1 MTSAAHKKPGPR
13 RKRPVRAHEVCG
25 AKYLRTL
32 RKHLKPLHSD
42 RACANRRLHLDEY
55 AGYVLMHFFNPLLGS
70 MRALQQVST
79 LRRVQERFSL
89 PRFSLGS
96 FSEAGRRFHPQEL
109 EPIIS
114 ELVGKVGD
122 LGQHRQL
129 SSLEKT
135 LTAVDSTL
143 MRGTAAMLWALWR
156 TDDER
161 AFKVHLE
168 YEILKGVPG
177 RATLTD
183 GKTADAKNLRD
194 NLSANRLYV
203 LDRGYVDYG
212 LLAAILDLESSV
224 VVRLQSNAVTEVL
237 EVRPLSDEARKAGV
251 TRDIIVR
258 LGCADSPELHN
269 RRLRLVEVHVPN
281 LDALLGRRPRRC
293 PVDRKTKAFRA
304 QRTETVL
311 LLATDLL
318 DLPAE
323 LIALIYR
330 CRWQI
335 ELFFRWFKI
344 ILKADHLLSQ
354 SQNGLTIVV
363 YCALIAS
370 LLIVLWTGRKPTKR
384 TYEMLCHYFAGWVED
399 DEWEAYLGR
408 LRKTV
413 A

>member
-1 MTSAAHKKPGPR
+1 MTSDARKKPGPAK
-13 RKRPVRAHEVCG
+13 KRPIRAHEVCG
-25 AKYLRTL
+25 TKYLRTI
-32 RKHLKPLHSD
+32 RKRLKPLHSD
-42 RACANRRLHLDEY
+42 RACANRHLHFDEY
-55 AGYVLMHFFNPLLGS
+55 TGYVLMHFFNPLLGT
-70 MRALQQVST
+70 MRATQQVST
-79 LRRVQERFSL
+79 LRRVQQRFRL

-96 FSEAGRRFHPQEL
+96 FSEAGRRFHPELL
-109 EPIIS
+109 EPILF
-114 ELVGKVGD
+114 ELIGKLGD
-122 LGQHRQL
+122 LGAHRQL
-129 SSLEKT
+129 SALEKT

-143 MRGTAAMLWALWR
+143 VRGTAAMLWALWR

-168 YEILKGVPG
+168 YEILKGAPG
-177 RATLTD
+177 RATLSA
-183 GKTADAKNLRD
+183 GQAGDAKNLRD

-203 LDRGYVDYG
+203 LDRGYVDYC
-212 LLAAILDLESSV
+212 LLAEILDLDSSF

-237 EVRPLSDEARKAGV
+237 EERPLSDEARKAGV
-251 TRDIIVR
+251 TKDVVVR

-281 LDALLGRRPRRC
+281 LDALLGRRPRRR

-354 SQNGLTIVV
+354 SKNGLTIVV

-370 LLIVLWTGRKPTKR
+370 LLIVLWTGRKPTRR

-399 DEWEAYLGR
+399 DEWEAHLGR
-408 LRKTV
+408 LRKAV
-413 A
+413 V

>member
-1 MTSAAHKKPGPR
+1 MTSNARKKPGPPK
-13 RKRPVRAHEVCG
+13 KRPVRAHEVCG
-25 AKYLRTL
+25 AKYLHTL
-32 RKHLKPLHSD
+32 RKFLKPLHSD
-42 RACANRRLHLDEY
+42 RACANRQLHFDEY
-55 AGYVLMHFFNPLLGS
+55 AGYVFLHFFNPLLDR

-79 LRRVQERFSL
+79 LRRVQERFRL

-96 FSEAGRRFHPQEL
+96 FSEAGRRFHPALL
-109 EPIIS
+109 EPIVS
-114 ELVGKVGD
+114 ELVGQVGD
-122 LGQHRQL
+122 LGAHRQL
-129 SSLEKT
+129 SALEKT

-143 MRGTAAMLWALWR
+143 VRGVASMAWALWR

-168 YEILKGVPG
+168 YEILKGAPG
-177 RATLTD
+177 RATLTH
-183 GKTADAKNLRD
+183 GQAGDARNLRD
-194 NLSANRLYV
+194 TLSAHRLYV

-212 LLAAILDLESSV
+212 LLAEILDLESSF

-237 EVRPLSDEARKAGV
+237 EERPLSDDARKAGV
-251 TRDIIVR
+251 TKDILVR

-269 RRLRLVEVHVPN
+269 RRLRLVEVRVHN
-281 LDALLGRRPRRC
+281 LDALLGRQPRCR

-354 SQNGLTIVV
+354 SKNGLTIMV

-384 TYEMLCHYFAGWVED
+384 AYEMLCCYFAGWVED
-399 DEWEAYLGR
+399 DEWEAHLGR

-413 A
+413 V

>member
-1 MTSAAHKKPGPR
+1 MTGDAPKKPGPPK
-13 RKRPVRAHEVCG
+13 KRPIRAHEVCG
-25 AKYLRTL
+25 AKYLRTIRKRLNPL
-32 RKHLKPLHSD
+32 RGD

-55 AGYVLMHFFNPLLGS
+55 TGYVFLHFFNPLLDSLRG
-70 MRALQQVST
+70 LQQVST
-79 LRRVQERFSL
+79 LRRVQQRFRL

-96 FSEAGRRFHPQEL
+96 FSEAGRRFHPQGL

-114 ELVGKVGD
+114 ELVAKVCD
-122 LGQHRQL
+122 LGMHRHL
-129 SSLEKT
+129 SALEKT

-143 MRGTAAMLWALWR
+143 VRGTAAMLWALWR

-168 YEILKGVPG
+168 YEILKGVPR
-177 RATLTD
+177 RATLTA
-183 GKTADAKNLRD
+183 GQAGDAKNLLD
-194 NLSANRLYV
+194 HLSANRLYV

-212 LLAAILDLESSV
+212 LRAEILDLDSSF
-224 VVRLQSNAVTEVL
+224 VVRLESKAVYEVL
-237 EVRPLSDEARKAGV
+237 EERPLSDAARKAGV
-251 TRDIIVR
+251 TKDILVR

-269 RRLRLVEVHVPN
+269 RRLRLVEVHIPN
-281 LDALLGRRPRRC
+281 LDALLGRQPRRR
-293 PVDRKTKAFRA
+293 PVDRKTKAYRA
-304 QRTETVL
+304 QRRETVL

-354 SQNGLTIVV
+354 SRNGLTIVI

-408 LRKTV
+408 LRRAV